1 MNFWYEYD
9 YSSTSRMM
17 KGWWVSRTRLP
28 TDWVIRQAFPAY
40 KQPLTNHIAGNDKFL
55 TAHISKCM
63 FWNDEP
69 SDYISREDKYLLNLV
84 LYYSI
89 GLKKMFFF
97 YIYKSL
103 TVRSWVNRTRFTV
116 SLVYPSCRA
125 ERKRSINSNI
135 SCFF

>member
-1 MNFWYEYD
+1 MNFWYEYV

-89 GLKKMFFF
+89 GLKKMLFFTF
-97 YIYKSL
+97 IGVWPY
-103 TVRSWVNRTRFTV
+103 VHG
-116 SLVYPSCRA
+116 
-125 ERKRSINSNI
+125 
-135 SCFF
+135 